1 MALVTA
7 FVTGDIEVPEIEI
20 IKEALRE
27 DAFGVLIAMTD
38 LASTL
43 AKTCAKEFEMTPE
56 RYLHSLA
63 PRLLADAEAHSDPS
77 E

>member
-1 MALVTA
+1 MQGSVALVTA

-38 LASTL
+38 SRVHLG
-43 AKTCAKEFEMTPE
+43 KDM
-56 RYLHSLA
+56 RQ
-63 PRLLADAEAHSDPS
+63 RV
-77 E
+77 

>member
-1 MALVTA
+1 VGERRRKSVQGSVALVTA

-38 LASTL
+38 SRVHLG
-43 AKTCAKEFEMTPE
+43 KDM
-56 RYLHSLA
+56 RQ
-63 PRLLADAEAHSDPS
+63 RV
-77 E
+77 